1 MNVDVEPTSARQP
14 KRFGRFRFRLK
25 SLLLL
30 VLICAITL
38 SCIPLFRDSSGTNV
52 SRADAPISRLPE
64 NASNVSYFI
73 PGALGPCRLYE
84 FDTDEDSFHEWA
96 RTYSVNLETDGYC
109 RILRYTAYLHGPET
123 AHYADINDGILYTR
137 VDGRDSG
144 INIAYDRKAGRAY
157 FFYHSR

>member
-1 MNVDVEPTSARQP
+1 MNVDVEPTFARQP

-52 SRADAPISRLPE
+52 SRADAPISRLPDD
-64 NASNVSYFI
+64 ARNVSYFI
-73 PGALGPCRLYE
+73 SGALGPCRLYE